1 MSLGVFF
8 GLTGLDSV
16 YYESS
21 KPSYKL
27 LQTKILELDF
37 IIKEN
42 YQRKSVKPLTLVPLA
57 PISIVCNSS

>member
-1 MSLGVFF
+1 MSLGVFL
-8 GLTGLDSV
+8 GLTGLESV

-37 IIKEN
+37 IIKDN
-42 YQRKSVKPLTLVPLA
+42 YHIK
-57 PISIVCNSS
+57 